1 MPRAPTPKSP
11 SHPATTWP
19 PTQSRSL
26 KDRPHSP
33 RGQRVCGAPE
43 CTPLS
48 PPGKGQVAA
57 EMHRVAPRPVACGPW
72 PQTRSV
78 PPAAPTLLG
87 SALWEP
93 AGSLPARPHGG
104 SEGQSG
110 LSSLRLQAPLF
121 TPQPLNSLCK
131 SLRNKLGRQEE
142 RQLFPAKMGSPGSQ
156 QP

>member
-1 MPRAPTPKSP
+1 MA
-11 SHPATTWP
+11 AETTG
-19 PTQSRSL
+19 Q
-26 KDRPHSP
+26 P
-33 RGQRVCGAPE
+33 RGQ
-43 CTPLS
+43 
-48 PPGKGQVAA
+48 
-57 EMHRVAPRPVACGPW
+57 W
-72 PQTRSV
+72 
-78 PPAAPTLLG
+78 PAAPDKECAPCSPH
-87 SALWEP
+87 SAGLNTVG
-93 AGSLPARPHGG
+93 ASGVTARPHGV